1 MLYHLRLQIAALL
14 LAASGPVAAESN
26 VWTDWVRD
34 NSPHGF
40 DVTKDGTI
48 WINLQKPGLRDDYAI
63 RAGDLRDAR
72 QMGVLYPKF
81 WLRGYHIKNKDV
93 EFRESKWLYQIDCK
107 GEKIKTILGVKYD
120 SLGNLLS
127 REAEDK
133 AYSIVIPG
141 TYAAEYH
148 RLFCL
153 VPK

>member
-1 MLYHLRLQIAALL
+1 M
-14 LAASGPVAAESN
+14 LAASGPVVAEPN

-81 WLRGYHIKNKDV
+81 WLRGYHKKNKDV

-107 GEKIKTILGVKYD
+107 GEKIKTILGAKYD
-120 SLGNLLS
+120 GLGNLLS

-133 AYSIVIPG
+133 SYSVVIPG

>member
-1 MLYHLRLQIAALL
+1 MLHHLRLSIAALL
-14 LAASGPVAAESN
+14 LAASGPVVAEPN
-26 VWTDWVRD
+26 AWTDWVRD

-48 WINLQKPGLRDDYAI
+48 WINVLKPGLQDDYAI

-72 QMGVLYPKF
+72 EKGALYPKF
-81 WLRGYHIKNKDV
+81 WLRGFHIKNKNV
-93 EFRESKWLYQIDCK
+93 EFRETKWLYQLDCK
-107 GEKIKTILGVKYD
+107 GEKIKTILGARYD
-120 SLGNLLS
+120 GLGNLLS
-127 REAEDK
+127 QEPEAK
-133 AYSIVIPG
+133 SFNIVIPG

>member
-1 MLYHLRLQIAALL
+1 M

-120 SLGNLLS
+120 GLGNLLS